1 MSVTEQEI
9 EVWRE
14 KIHTEFQPAAEKYYA
29 GDLKR
34 NEYKGISGGFGS
46 YAQRGDDP
54 KLSMIR
60 LRMTAGHL
68 TKNKLAFIADAIRKH
83 NINKIKFTT
92 CQTVQLHNLGLNPLL
107 DIMEGALD
115 VGIVTM
121 GGGGDNPRNVTCSP
135 LSGLDRFEY
144 FDVQPYAEAVGQ
156 YAMKFIKA
164 GLLPRKLK
172 IGFSS
177 SPKNISHATIRDLGF
192 VARADG
198 KFDVY
203 SAGGVGPNPKVGIRV
218 GEGVEP
224 SDIFLYVK
232 AMVNVYRAY
241 GDYKNRARA
250 RSRYIPEALGGTA
263 KYRKA
268 FAEKLDEV
276 KKERKDGSTEFDFIV
291 EVPKIKKTGRSVIN
305 HPRAIPQKQRG
316 LYSVVYHPIG
326 GTPDPATFLKLADA
340 VADIKEAEIRLSPDE
355 TAYIVNLT
363 GVEARKIINITA
375 ADTATTTFEMASACI
390 GAAICQAGVR
400 DSQALIHNCVDA
412 VRKAGIPDGA
422 LPPVHI
428 CGCPGSCS
436 TPQLVDIGFRGSV
449 RDKQSAYIL
458 TINGKSVEG
467 KEVFGQEL
475 GVLFEKDIPDFLVEL
490 CSAVAYTGLSY
501 NEWLALNPEGVS
513 KVAAKYLP

>member
-1 MSVTEQEI
+1 MTATDPD
-9 EVWRE
+9 VWRK
-14 KIHTEFQPAAEKYYA
+14 KIQEEFRPAAENFYS
-29 GDLKR
+29 GELKR
-34 NEYKGISGGFGS
+34 NDYKGISGGFGS
-46 YAQRGDDP
+46 YAQRGDEK

-68 TKNKLAFIADAIRKH
+68 TKPKLAFIAKSIRKH
-83 NINKIKFTT
+83 KVNKIKFTT
-92 CQTVQLHNLGLNPLL
+92 CQTVQLHNLELAPLL

-156 YAMKFIKA
+156 YAMQFIKA

-203 SAGGVGPNPKVGIRV
+203 SAGGVGPNPKVGIKV
-218 GEGVEP
+218 GDGVAP

-232 AMVNVYRAY
+232 AMVNVYSAY

-250 RSRYIPEALGGTA
+250 RSRYIPEALGGAA

-268 FAEKLDEV
+268 FREKLAEV
-276 KKERKDGSTEFDFIV
+276 EKERKGGSREFDFTV
-291 EVPKIKKTGRSVIN
+291 EIPRVKKTGRSVIN
-305 HPRAIPQKQRG
+305 HPRAIPQKQKG

-326 GTPDPATFLKLADA
+326 GTPDPEIFLKLADA
-340 VADIKEAEIRLSPDE
+340 VADIREAELRLSPDE

-375 ADTATTTFEMASACI
+375 NDTATTTFEMASACI

-400 DSQALIHNCVDA
+400 DSQALIRASVEA

-436 TPQLVDIGFRGSV
+436 TPQLVAIGFRGSV

-458 TINGKSVEG
+458 TINGQSLEG

-490 CSAVAYTGLSY
+490 GSAVAYTGLSY
-501 NEWLALNPEGVS
+501 NEWLTLNPDGVTRL
-513 KVAAKYLP
+513 AAKYLP